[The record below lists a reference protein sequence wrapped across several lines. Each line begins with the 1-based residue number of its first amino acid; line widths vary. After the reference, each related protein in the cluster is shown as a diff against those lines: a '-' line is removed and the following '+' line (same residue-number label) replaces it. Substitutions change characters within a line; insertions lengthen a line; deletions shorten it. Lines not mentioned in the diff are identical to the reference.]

1 MQIPDLTTFF
11 LASAGAGAA
20 LVGLLFVAVSVNP
33 GRNAGPNAPPERQA
47 VSASAYTA
55 LINAFFISLVSLIGA
70 DSLGGVAIVVG
81 SVSLIATVR
90 LVGDLFPPHV
100 SRWIYARHVSF
111 LAIGVIIYGLQVV
124 YGWQYL
130 SHGASA
136 GYAYNIAY
144 LVIAAYGMGLTRAWQ
159 LLGPSDV
166 ASSSPGS
173 ARSATSRNRKRERLR
188 NPTTLIRRVRRRRPR
203 SEKTHTPPDVMVC
216 WRAIGEC
223 RGST

>member
-1 MQIPDLTTFF
+1 MQSPDFTTFF
-11 LASAGAGAA
+11 AASAGAGAA

-47 VSASAYTA
+47 VAASAYTA

-100 SRWIYARHVSF
+100 SRWIYARHVGF
-111 LAIGVIIYGLQVV
+111 LAIGVIVYGLQIV

-136 GYAYNIAY
+136 DYAYNIAY

-159 LLGPSDV
+159 LLGAKRRSVFFSWFSPLNDLDEATAAPAVPAAASKRIESDEGN
-166 ASSSPGS
+166 A
-173 ARSATSRNRKRERLR
+173 ATGKPED
-188 NPTTLIRRVRRRRPR
+188 PRP
-203 SEKTHTPPDVMVC
+203 
-216 WRAIGEC
+216 A
-223 RGST
+223 